1 MYSTH
6 CIHWERPD
14 EAKAELEAYLKDENL
29 DLSTAVRKLLAEGL
43 EEWRRERALDQL
55 AAGTNTQNDDE
66 DEYV

>member
-14 EAKAELEAYLKDENL
+14 ETKAELEAYLKDENL

-43 EEWRRERALDQL
+43 DEWRRALALDQL
-55 AAGTNTQNDDE
+55 ASGTITQNVDE